1 MSITVF
7 VSLLFLFLFSVYKT
21 QGIIDTLSLLS
32 KSFNIKFIALA
43 SFITIVILFI
53 YTKLKKIIAVSNPGF
68 NKIPKYIFIALGV
81 FFFLINASYKFT
93 EMYGIVPIE
102 QLIFHLSLPTSGA
115 NFSMVQYFVIEPLIA
130 TALMLVFSFYPL
142 SIAID
147 YRERRIIIPFIN
159 RKRLFVSIAV
169 LLPIAGVLFLF
180 FSIGLPQYI
189 ISLKEEPST
198 FYEDNYIYPENI
210 EITFPDR
217 KRNLIVIFVESLET
231 GFLTEENGGAFTED
245 LIPEIVSL
253 AGDNINFSINEGI
266 GGPIQLYGTEWTIAG
281 IAAYYSGVP
290 LAVSFLNQTAR
301 QEYGSLGNEFLPE
314 ASGIGDILDE
324 AGYKSYFILGSNI
337 EFGGRD
343 KYFKTHKN
351 TVIYDYRYFHDN
363 HFIPDDYKVWW
374 GIEDRKLYQFAKDII
389 SEVTAEEPFFIT
401 LLTADTHPYGGY
413 LDDQAEKIFDSRYKN
428 VLRDMSKQLYAFM
441 NWLEQQEFYENTT
454 VVILGDHLYQDSL
467 FFPEKFRIKDLA
479 SRYEKEILPENNI
492 ETYNR
497 YPINIFINSVLNPNE
512 VKHRKF
518 SHFDMLPILI
528 ESIGGAFDSEGLA
541 IGRSING
548 TNGNA
553 SLLNKYGEAAM
564 NMQLKRKSALYNSL
578 WGAKK

>member
-7 VSLLFLFLFSVYKT
+7 VSLFFLFLFSLYKT
-21 QGIIDTLSLLS
+21 QDIISTLGLLS
-32 KSFNIKFIALA
+32 KTFNIKFIALA
-43 SFITIVILFI
+43 YFITIVILLI
-53 YTKLKKIIAVSNPGF
+53 YTKLKKNIVVSNCEF
-68 NKIPKYIFIALGV
+68 NRIPKYIFISLGA
-81 FFFLINASYKFT
+81 FFFLISASYQFT

-115 NFSMVQYFVIEPLIA
+115 NFSMVQYFVIEPFIA
-130 TALMLVFSFYPL
+130 TAFMVVFSFYPL

-147 YRERRIIIPFIN
+147 YREHRIVIPFLKL
-159 RKRLFVSIAV
+159 KRLFISIAV

-180 FSIGLPQYI
+180 FSIGLPQYLI
-189 ISLKEEPST
+189 LLKEEPST
-198 FYEDNYIYPENI
+198 FYEDNYIPPENI

-245 LIPEIVSL
+245 LVPEIVSL
-253 AGDNINFSINEGI
+253 ARDNINFSINEGI

-281 IAAYYSGVP
+281 ITAYYSGVP

-314 ASGIGDILDE
+314 ASGIGNILDE

-343 KYFKTHKN
+343 KYFIAHKN
-351 TVIYDYRYFHDN
+351 TSIYDYHYFHDN

-401 LLTADTHPYGGY
+401 LLTADTHPTGGY

-479 SRYEKEILPENNI
+479 SRYEKEILTENSI

-497 YPINIFINSVLNPNE
+497 YPINIFINSFLNPNE

-518 SHFDMLPILI
+518 SHFDMLPTLI
-528 ESIGGAFDSEGLA
+528 ESIGGVFESEGLA

-553 SLLNKYGEAAM
+553 TLLNKYGEAAM
-564 NMQLKRKSALYNSL
+564 NMQLKRQSALYNSL